1 MALRMAFAI
10 LRWFLGRRPVSLECF
25 IRPVSV
31 MYSDMIVKFCVCQPR
46 SIKATVPTHL
56 VFEDGVDAQHV
67 KGIALRLLAAV
78 PPLLLLGARQILRRV
93 DIAGLPLA
101 VDLALE
107 LGSPLRLDHLGRLRG
122 AVEAGIA
129 GHTRREGAAGAEGS
143 GGSFGSAAAAEDRK
157 EGVIWESSAA
167 ARRCCGADGGAHPS
181 SGSPQRSIAD
191 TCATTRRRV

>member
-1 MALRMAFAI
+1 
-10 LRWFLGRRPVSLECF
+10 
-25 IRPVSV
+25 

-122 AVEAGIA
+122 AVEAGVAREPPGRKAAVGALAALLPPRIA
-129 GHTRREGAAGAEGS
+129 RRASSGRVQRRPGGAAEQMGGLTLLLGARREASQTRARRRD
-143 GGSFGSAAAAEDRK
+143 GGS
-157 EGVIWESSAA
+157 EGQP
-167 ARRCCGADGGAHPS
+167 C
-181 SGSPQRSIAD
+181 
-191 TCATTRRRV
+191 